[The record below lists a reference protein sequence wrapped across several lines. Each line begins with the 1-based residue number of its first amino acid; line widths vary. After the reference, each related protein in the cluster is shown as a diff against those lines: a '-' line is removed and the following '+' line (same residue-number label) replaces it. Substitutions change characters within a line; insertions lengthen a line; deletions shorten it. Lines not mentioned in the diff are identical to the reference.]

1 MKILIL
7 WCAIFFPISQWKLNQ
22 IYIGIILFLHAAVI
36 QLQLQTSE
44 TEITKS
50 EKDLPSLHGN
60 SFGGVKV
67 IPNKP
72 IAIFLLKIYNNKD
85 CNLFTLFFLIFRSG
99 TFSLIFQNSFFSFI
113 VSKKKWLARGAILAG
128 PPGQA
133 WVTKWV
139 KNLQK
144 VQFANKLCLTS
155 NFCKINFTI
164 SH

>member
-1 MKILIL
+1 MKIKPNLHRYNT
-7 WCAIFFPISQWKLNQ
+7 IFYTQQYL
-22 IYIGIILFLHAAVI
+22 I

-85 CNLFTLFFLIFRSG
+85 CNLFTLFF
-99 TFSLIFQNSFFSFI
+99 SF
-113 VSKKKWLARGAILAG
+113 L
-128 PPGQA
+128 GQEP
-133 WVTKWV
+133 
-139 KNLQK
+139 
-144 VQFANKLCLTS
+144 S
-155 NFCKINFTI
+155 P
-164 SH
+164 